1 MADGPTALLVG
12 QNLFFLG
19 RVEALAQARGLELL
33 RATDEDTFWTHFNR
47 QKPALLLIDLEGAES
62 VWVNVLQG
70 VQEARDG
77 VKVVAFGPHQDVAA
91 LDRARALGCDLVLNK
106 GEFNRDLPQ
115 IFGSIQAGDAGQ

>member
-33 RATDEDTFWTHFNR
+33 RATDEDTFWAHFNR

-70 VQEARDG
+70 VQKTRDG

-115 IFGSIQAGDAGQ
+115 IFGSIHAGDAGQ